1 MIHTRESVDGLKQRY
16 SNRVTGDVLRQLL
29 LEEMPGQISAVSSFG
44 TESAVL
50 LHMVAQANKNTP
62 VIFIDTLK
70 LFGET
75 LNYRDTLVQHLGLT
89 NIRVIEPLAQS
100 LTQDDP
106 KGMLWSSNPD
116 GCCFIRK
123 VEPLKR
129 ALTDVTAWISGRK
142 SFQSATRSNI
152 PQFELVDGKL
162 KINPLAQWS
171 KDDLLN
177 YFDYYKLPRHSMEA
191 EGYPSIGCMPCT
203 TPVAAGEDARAGRWR
218 GQDKIECGIH
228 MPQGQTR
235 RLEVF

>member
-1 MIHTRESVDGLKQRY
+1 MIYTNEIVDDLKQRY

-50 LHMVAQANKNTP
+50 LHMVAQADKHTP

-75 LNYRDTLVQHLGLT
+75 LNYRDKLVQHLGLT
-89 NIRVIEPLAQS
+89 NIRVIEPLPRNIE
-100 LTQDDP
+100 QDDP
-106 KGMLWSSNPD
+106 NGMLWSNNPD

-129 ALTDVTAWISGRK
+129 ALSGVTAWISGRK
-142 SFQSATRSNI
+142 SFQSATRAHI
-152 PQFELVDGKL
+152 PQFELSDGKL

-177 YFDYYKLPRHSMEA
+177 YFDYYKLPRHQMEA

-218 GQDKIECGIH
+218 GQNKIECGIH

-235 RLEVF
+235 RLEIF